1 VNTFALPHPRID
13 RVQSSRGLLLA
24 VICVAQFMVI
34 LDVAVVNVALP
45 SIRSSLGFSTAGLEW
60 VVNAYTLTF
69 AGFLMLGG
77 RASDLLGRRRVLLA
91 GVVLFTLSSL
101 ACALSGSPSVL
112 IGARAV
118 QGIGGAVISP
128 ASLAILTTSFAEGRE
143 RNRALG
149 IWGAIG
155 GIGAASGAL
164 LGGLLTQGLGWQW
177 VFLVNVPV
185 GLLVLTVAP
194 RLVPEGRAEL
204 AHRHFDLAGALLVT
218 LGFVALVYGI
228 VRAEALGWGA
238 TGVLGP
244 IGAGVVALA
253 AFALVEGRFA
263 QAPLVPLWI
272 LSLGRLRAAN
282 GVVFALY
289 SGVFVMWFLISLYV
303 QEVLGYD
310 AIETGLAFLPM
321 TVAVAIAAARAPRV
335 VSRLG
340 ARWTIT
346 AGMLAAALGLALLTG
361 IHPGASYAA
370 VLPGGMLAAA
380 GLGIALVPS
389 TIVAVQGV
397 PAGVAGV
404 ASGLLNTSRLL
415 GGALGLAVL
424 TTIADRHTHAALHAG
439 VRPLQALTDGYGE
452 AFLVAAA
459 VVAAGAIA
467 AAVLLRDRAGAPAP
481 APGDGHAR
489 AAAEAEGA
497 AIGVEVG

>member
-1 VNTFALPHPRID
+1 MNAFALDRPRI
-13 RVQSSRGLLLA
+13 SRARHSPGLLLA

-45 SIRSSLGFSTAGLEW
+45 SIRESLGFSTAGLPW

-91 GVVLFTLSSL
+91 GIALFTLASL
-101 ACALSGSPSVL
+101 ACALSGSPATL
-112 IGARAV
+112 IAARAV

-149 IWGAIG
+149 FWGAIG

-177 VFLVNVPV
+177 VFLVNVPI
-185 GLLVLTVAP
+185 GALVLAAGP
-194 RLVPEGRAEL
+194 RIIPEGRAEL
-204 AHRHFDLAGALLVT
+204 GHRHFDVTGAMLVT
-218 LGFVALVYGI
+218 GGFVALVYGI

-238 TGVLGP
+238 IGVLGP
-244 IGAGVVALA
+244 ITAGILLLGL
-253 AFALVEGRFA
+253 FALVEGRVA
-263 QAPLVPLWI
+263 RAPLVPLWI
-272 LSLGRLRAAN
+272 LGLRRLRAAN
-282 GVVFALY
+282 AVVLGLY
-289 SGVFVMWFLISLYV
+289 SGVFVMWFLLSLYV

-310 AIETGLAFLPM
+310 AIQTGLAFLPM
-321 TVAVAIAAARAPRV
+321 TVAVAIASSRAPRLV
-335 VSRLG
+335 AMLG

-346 AGMLAAALGLALLTG
+346 AGMLTAALGLALLTG
-361 IHPGASYAA
+361 IHPGASYIA
-370 VLPGGMLAAA
+370 VLPGGTLAAA
-380 GLGIALVPS
+380 GLGLALVPS

-397 PAGVAGV
+397 PAAAAGV

-424 TTIADRHTHAALHAG
+424 TTVAGTRTHAALRAG
-439 VRPLQALTDGYGE
+439 ARPLQALTDGYGT
-452 AFLVAAA
+452 ALLVAAI
-459 VVAAGAIA
+459 VVAVAGVA
-467 AAVLLRDRAGAPAP
+467 AAVLLRDRAAAPEAVDEGRAP
-481 APGDGHAR
+481 V
-489 AAAEAEGA
+489 A
-497 AIGVEVG
+497 AISE

>member
-1 VNTFALPHPRID
+1 MNAFAVTSPRIG
-13 RVQSSRGLLLA
+13 RALRSPGLLLA
-24 VICVAQFMVI
+24 LICVAQFMVI

-45 SIRSSLGFSTAGLEW
+45 SIRGSLGFSTEGLQW

-91 GVVLFTLSSL
+91 GTALFTLSSL
-101 ACALSGSPSVL
+101 ACALSTSPSLL

-128 ASLAILTTSFAEGRE
+128 ASLAILTTSFAEGSE

-149 IWGAIG
+149 LWAAIG

-185 GLLVLTVAP
+185 GLLVLAIAP
-194 RLVPEGRAEL
+194 RVVPEGRAEL
-204 AHRHFDLAGALLVT
+204 EHRHFDLSGALLVT
-218 LGFVALVYGI
+218 TGSVALVYGI

-238 TGVLGP
+238 TGVLAP
-244 IGAGVVALA
+244 IAAGVLLLG
-253 AFALVEGRFA
+253 AFAVVEGRFA
-263 QAPLVPLWI
+263 QAPLLPLWI
-272 LSLGRLRAAN
+272 FARRRLRAAN
-282 GVVFALY
+282 AVVLTLY
-289 SGVFVMWFLISLYV
+289 SGVFVMWFFVSLYL

-335 VSRLG
+335 VTRLG
-340 ARWTIT
+340 ARSTIA
-346 AGMLAAALGLALLTG
+346 AGMVTAATGLALLTG
-361 IHPGASYAA
+361 IHPGAGYMS
-370 VLPGGMLAAA
+370 VLPGGTLAAA
-380 GLGIALVPS
+380 GLGLALVPS

-397 PAGVAGV
+397 PPAEAGV

-424 TTIADRHTHAALHAG
+424 TTIADTHTHAALRAG
-439 VRPLQALTDGYGE
+439 TRPLQALTDGYGE
-452 AFLVAAA
+452 ALLVAAIVVALGA
-459 VVAAGAIA
+459 VAALVLLRERRAAPGQPVAAADAAFAAGAESG
-467 AAVLLRDRAGAPAP
+467 AGRP
-481 APGDGHAR
+481 
-489 AAAEAEGA
+489 
-497 AIGVEVG
+497 